1 MGGNFATRSNG
12 GVALDLDEGADLGLV
27 TDLAAIKIDER
38 GLRDSHIL
46 AQLDIRQTHLFLQA

>member
-1 MGGNFATRSNG
+1 MGGNLATCSNG

-27 TDLAAIKIDER
+27 ADLAAVEVDER

-46 AQLDIRQTHLFLQA
+46 TQLDIRQTHLFLQA